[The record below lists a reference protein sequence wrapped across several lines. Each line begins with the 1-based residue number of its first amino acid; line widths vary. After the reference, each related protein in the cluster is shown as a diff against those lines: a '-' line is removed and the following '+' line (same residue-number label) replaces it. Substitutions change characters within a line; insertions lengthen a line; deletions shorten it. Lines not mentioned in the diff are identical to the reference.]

1 MDDGTRM
8 ARELVITRGAEKKFS
23 VEGIARSSVY
33 IVYFVYSG
41 VNDIAS
47 ADASTTH
54 EESTDRYPRVLGFGK
69 GRGLL
74 GIRFSIY

>member
-1 MDDGTRM
+1 M
-8 ARELVITRGAEKKFS
+8 
-23 VEGIARSSVY
+23 Y
-33 IVYFVYSG
+33 IVYSVYCG

-54 EESTDRYPRVLGFGK
+54 EESTDRSPRVLGFGI